1 MKKQVSRISFL
12 LASIVFC
19 LVSLVG
25 VNSVYADEET
35 ESQQATQESN
45 ADNTTESEEVGDD
58 VATSI
63 SISPVSKVL
72 ELEPSKTYDDFFK
85 ITNNGKAPLN
95 FEAYASPYSYTYSEE
110 SEEYQ
115 LGFSK
120 ENSYTQITRWITFC
134 DQDGNYVTNPKFV
147 APAGETVEVH
157 YRITTPSSI
166 PAGGQYAVLFAHT
179 FSDDTEDVSGIKTEA
194 SPGLVVYG
202 RSAGDTIVKGTV
214 SDSAIHKTLTVDGN
228 TKNIIN
234 ASSKVVNEG
243 NVDFMAIGSMKV
255 TGIFGRT
262 YYETTGNNG
271 KVSVI
276 PESGAVVS
284 DQWDDTPY
292 FGLFNVSWTIT
303 AAEGEPETITATVL
317 ILPVPIII
325 LMILLLTII
334 IIWIIIVVR
343 KRKERR
349 SRFMV

>member
-1 MKKQVSRISFL
+1 MKKQISRISYL
-12 LASIVFC
+12 LASLLFG
-19 LVSLVG
+19 LVSLAG
-25 VNSVYADEET
+25 MNNVYAEENT
-35 ESQQATQESN
+35 EQAENNGSN
-45 ADNTTESEEVGDD
+45 SENSGEDAGDD

-72 ELEPSKTYDDFFK
+72 ELEPNKTYDDFFK
-85 ITNNGKAPLN
+85 ITNNGKTPLN
-95 FEAYASPYSYTYSEE
+95 FEAYASPYSYTFSEE
-110 SEEYQ
+110 SQEYQ

-120 ENSYTQITRWITFC
+120 ENSYTQITRWITFR
-134 DQDGNYVTNPKFV
+134 DKDGNYTTNPKFV

-157 YRITTPSSI
+157 YRISTPASI

-179 FSDDTEDVSGIKTEA
+179 FSDEADNVSGIKTEA

-202 RSAGDTIVKGTV
+202 RAAGETIIKGTV
-214 SDSAIHKTLTVDGN
+214 SDSAIHQTLNVDGE

-262 YYETTGNNG
+262 YYETTGTNG

-303 AAEGEPETITATVL
+303 VANGEPETITGTVL

-334 IIWIIIVVR
+334 IIWIIIVIR